1 MRTKIYILTKQCL
14 LGTMII
20 IEKYTLSRGDGIER
34 ACALSERM
42 QVTRFGRN
50 TVLNMA
56 DALKQRP
63 VQICKALVHQRHE
76 QKHECEGFYKFV
88 SEKSEQAKGRKTEP
102 VDLVRLSVLRNDV

>member
-1 MRTKIYILTKQCL
+1 
-14 LGTMII
+14 
-20 IEKYTLSRGDGIER
+20 
-34 ACALSERM
+34 M
-42 QVTRFGRN
+42 QVTGFGRN

-88 SEKSEQAKGRKTEP
+88 SEISEQANDRKTEP
-102 VDLVRLSVLRNDV
+102 VDLVRLSVLRNYVKTF